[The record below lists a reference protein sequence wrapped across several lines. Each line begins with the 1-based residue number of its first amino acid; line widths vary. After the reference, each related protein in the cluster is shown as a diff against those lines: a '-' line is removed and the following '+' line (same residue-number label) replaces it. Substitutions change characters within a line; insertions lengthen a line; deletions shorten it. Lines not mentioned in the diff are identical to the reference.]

1 MSQDR
6 LSKDTTPTSEMQ
18 TTSAI
23 FDQESAEHV
32 AMDEWLD
39 NDEERLRWHRYSL
52 ISSSLKR
59 DLGQTTEVDI
69 SEQVSAAIAAQI
81 ETPEVIKTSLNS
93 RSSAVRKAA
102 MRWLQPTAK
111 VAVAA
116 GVAVVAVLTVQT
128 YQQPTLLPGSSGADQ
143 PSIMTAPIGGSSQP
157 VSYSPSAQT
166 QPLTEAAPQQSQQ
179 LRRQAQSYL
188 IDHQQQ
194 LMIIQTPVAEQPAQK
209 REEKSATSSN

>member
-1 MSQDR
+1 MSRDR
-6 LSKDTTPTSEMQ
+6 LSNDTMPTSEMQ

-23 FDQESAEHV
+23 FDQESAEQS
-32 AMDEWLD
+32 AIDDWLSK
-39 NDEERLRWHRYSL
+39 DEESSRWHRYSL
-52 ISSSLKR
+52 ISSSLKGE
-59 DLGQTTEVDI
+59 LGGTSVVDI

-81 ETPEVIKTSLNS
+81 DKPEVIKTSMHS
-93 RSSAVRKAA
+93 RSAAVRKAA
-102 MRWLQPTAK
+102 ARWLQPTAK

-128 YQQPTLLPGSSGADQ
+128 YQQPNLVPGNPASEQ

-157 VSYSPSAQT
+157 VSYSPAGQT
-166 QPLTEAAPQQSQQ
+166 QAASQETPQQSEQ

-194 LMIIQTPVAEQPAQK
+194 LMILQTPAAEQPAQK
-209 REEKSATSSN
+209 AEENSADSPN